1 MNGPQIRFHGNVVR
15 TPDIRYTNNEGKP
28 YTRISVAVDTYRGA
42 EREKDVDYFDVMFW
56 GEKAE
61 RIAPMAEKGRWVYVE
76 GVLHR
81 DDYVNETDGAKYTS
95 LRVQGREFMFLEP
108 GQQTLH
114 AAGGTSEPERSP
126 ESPPPDEPEEPA
138 DDEEEEDEDY

>member
-15 TPDIRYTNNEGKP
+15 SPDIRYTNNEGKP

-61 RIAPMAEKGRWVYVE
+61 RIAPHAEKGRWVYVE

-81 DDYVNETDGAKYTS
+81 DDYVNEAEGTKHTS

-108 GQQTLH
+108 AQQALH
-114 AAGGTSEPERSP
+114 PQTGPEETEPER
-126 ESPPPDEPEEPA
+126 EAPPPDEAEEPEE
-138 DDEEEEDEDY
+138 DDGEDDEDY